1 MLFTSLEFAIFFLV
15 IFIIYYLPFFQRQQ
29 LSIIIAGSFI
39 FYGWNSPWLIGL
51 LTLSI
56 TLNTVVS
63 FKIINSFRKRKKHLW
78 MTLGVLGNL
87 LILCFFKYGILLTDF
102 IAATF
107 HVSNIFIND
116 IVNMISELPVPIGLS
131 FYTFVSIG
139 LLVDL
144 SRGNNIIPKESN
156 SKRTSF
162 RKHCLNTSFFIAF
175 FPSLISGPISR
186 ASNFYS
192 QVQPKFFK
200 DIPWYTVFSS
210 LVIGYYL
217 KMVIADNLKDYTYW
231 ISFPYYQS
239 LGTITNIVLLV
250 GYSIQIF
257 ADFAGYSLIA
267 IGLATA
273 LGYSLPQN
281 FNFPYISL
289 SLSEF
294 WRRWHI
300 SLSTWLRD
308 YLYFPLGGNRKGRI
322 RTYVNLIVVMAL
334 GGLWHGATWNYA
346 VWGIFHGCG
355 LAIERLLGVNSKS
368 KEIQEQAKSFWQQFS
383 LDLIRWFIVF
393 SFVSVGW
400 VFFKLVNFN
409 AAIDF
414 FITLTKNTNKKLSLE
429 LIVPTILFCLP
440 IVISHIFY
448 FSTTKYFTNNRLP
461 KNIPFKISF
470 KTSMDLILG
479 IMLALTLLDAGSTD
493 TFIYFQF

>member
-1 MLFTSLEFAIFFLV
+1 MLFTSVEFAIFFVV
-15 IFIIYYLPFFQRQQ
+15 IFILYYLPFFQKQQ
-29 LSIIIAGSFI
+29 LPIVIVGSFI
-39 FYGWNSPWLIGL
+39 FYGWNSSWLIGL
-51 LTLSI
+51 LVLSI
-56 TLNTVVS
+56 ALNTIVS
-63 FKIINSFRKRKKHLW
+63 FKIINSFKKRKKHLW
-78 MTLGVLGNL
+78 MILGILGNL
-87 LILCFFKYGILLTDF
+87 LILGFFKYGILLTNF
-102 IAATF
+102 ITTTF
-107 HVSNIFIND
+107 HLSNTFIDGAIGILTN
-116 IVNMISELPVPIGLS
+116 LPVPIGLS
-131 FYTFVSIG
+131 FYTFLSIG

-144 SRGNNIIPKESN
+144 SREETVLLKEARN
-156 SKRTSF
+156 KRISF
-162 RKHCLNTSFFIAF
+162 KKHFLNTSFFIAF

-186 ASNFYS
+186 ASGFYS
-192 QVQPKFFK
+192 QIQPKFFK
-200 DIPWYTVFSS
+200 DIPWYTVFRS

-250 GYSIQIF
+250 GYSVQIF

-267 IGLATA
+267 IGLAAA

-355 LAIERLLGVNSKS
+355 LAIERLLGVNKTS
-368 KEIQEQAKSFWQQFS
+368 KEIQEQAKSFWQQCS

-393 SFVSVGW
+393 SFVSIGW
-400 VFFKLVNFN
+400 VFFKLVKFD

-414 FITLTKNTNKKLSLE
+414 FITLTRNTNQKLSLE

-440 IVISHIFY
+440 IFVSHVFY
-448 FSTTKYFTNNRLP
+448 LSSFKYLANNRLL
-461 KNIPFKISF
+461 KNMLFKS
-470 KTSMDLILG
+470 SMDLILG
-479 IMLALTLLDAGSTD
+479 MMLALTLLDAGSTD

>member
-1 MLFTSLEFAIFFLV
+1 MLFTSLEFAIFFLT
-15 IFIIYYLPFFQRQQ
+15 IFVLYYLPIFQKQQ
-29 LSIIIAGSFI
+29 LLIIIVGSFV
-39 FYGWNSPWLIGL
+39 FYGWHSSWLVGL
-51 LTLSI
+51 LSLSAA
-56 TLNTVVS
+56 LNVAVS
-63 FKIINSFRKRKKHLW
+63 FKIIGSSTTRKKPFW
-78 MTLGVLGNL
+78 MALGILGNL
-87 LILCFFKYGILLTDF
+87 LILSFFKYGILLTEF
-102 IAATF
+102 IVSTF
-107 HVSNIFIND
+107 HINNGFTTNIINTL
-116 IVNMISELPVPIGLS
+116 SSLSVPIGLS
-131 FYTFVSIG
+131 FYTFLSIG

-144 SRGNNIIPKESN
+144 SREKSFFLE
-156 SKRTSF
+156 KRNDKYTSF
-162 RKHCLNTSFFIAF
+162 KNHALNTLFFITF

-186 ASNFYS
+186 ANDFYS
-192 QVQPKFFK
+192 QIKPKFFK
-200 DIPWYTVFSS
+200 DISWYAVFRS
-210 LVIGYYL
+210 LTIGYYL

-231 ISFPYYQS
+231 ISFPYYQG
-239 LGTITNIVLLV
+239 LGTITNIVLLL

-346 VWGIFHGCG
+346 LWGTFHGCG
-355 LAIERLLGVNSKS
+355 LAVERLFGINKIS
-368 KEIQEQAKSFWQQFS
+368 KETSNQAKPFWRKFF
-383 LDLIRWFIVF
+383 LNFTRWLAVF
-393 SFVSVGW
+393 SFVSLGW
-400 VFFKLVNFN
+400 IFFKLVEFD

-414 FITLTKNTNKKLSLE
+414 FITLSRNFNQRLSLE
-429 LIVPTILFCLP
+429 LIVPTLLFSLP
-440 IVISHIFY
+440 VIISHGFY
-448 FSTTKYFTNNRLP
+448 FFVFKHFTNNQLL
-461 KNIPFKISF
+461 KNIFFKYSL
-470 KTSMDLILG
+470 DLLLG
-479 IMLALTLLDAGSTD
+479 TILALTLLDAGTTD

>member
-1 MLFTSLEFAIFFLV
+1 MLFTSVEFGIFFVV
-15 IFIIYYLPFFQRQQ
+15 IFILYYLPFFQKQQ
-29 LSIIIAGSFI
+29 LPIIIVGSFI
-39 FYGWNSPWLIGL
+39 FYGWNSLWLVGL
-51 LTLSI
+51 LLLSI
-56 TLNTVVS
+56 ALNTIVS
-63 FKIINSFRKRKKHLW
+63 FKIINSFKKCEKHLW
-78 MTLGVLGNL
+78 MTLGILGNL
-87 LILCFFKYGILLTDF
+87 IILGFFKYSILLTDF

-107 HVSNIFIND
+107 HVSNTFIDSTIDIFSN
-116 IVNMISELPVPIGLS
+116 LPIPIGLS
-131 FYTFVSIG
+131 FYTFLSIG

-144 SRGNNIIPKESN
+144 SRDNNVILKGSNRKEI
-156 SKRTSF
+156 SF
-162 RKHCLNTSFFIAF
+162 GKHILNTSFFIAF

-192 QVQPKFFK
+192 QVQPKSFK
-200 DIPWYTVFSS
+200 DIPWYTVFRS

-231 ISFPYYQS
+231 ISFPYYQN

-250 GYSIQIF
+250 GYSVQIF

-267 IGLATA
+267 IGLAAA
-273 LGYSLPQN
+273 LGYNLPQN

-322 RTYVNLIVVMAL
+322 RTYINLIVVMAL

-355 LAIERLLGVNSKS
+355 LAVERLLGVNKKS
-368 KEIQEQAKSFWQQFS
+368 KEIQEQAKSFWQQFL
-383 LDLIRWFIVF
+383 LDLIRWVIVF
-393 SFVSVGW
+393 SFVSIGW
-400 VFFKLVNFN
+400 IFFKLVNFD

-414 FITLTKNTNKKLSLE
+414 FLTLTRNVNQRLSLE
-429 LIVPTILFCLP
+429 LIAPTILFCLP
-440 IVISHIFY
+440 IIISHLFC
-448 FSTTKYFTNNRLP
+448 FSSFKYFANNRLL
-461 KNIPFKISF
+461 KNIPF

>member
-1 MLFTSLEFAIFFLV
+1 MLFTSLDFAIFFLV
-15 IFIIYYLPFFQRQQ
+15 IFTIYYLPFFQKQQ
-29 LSIIIAGSFI
+29 LPIVIVGSFI
-39 FYGWNSPWLIGL
+39 FYGWNSPWLVGL
-51 LTLSI
+51 LVLSI
-56 TLNTVVS
+56 ALNTIIS
-63 FKIINSFRKRKKHLW
+63 LKIINSYKKRKKHLW
-78 MTLGVLGNL
+78 MTLGIIGNL
-87 LILCFFKYGILLTDF
+87 IILGFFKYGILITDF
-102 IAATF
+102 IVATF
-107 HVSNIFIND
+107 HVSNTFIDGAIEILAN
-116 IVNMISELPVPIGLS
+116 LPVPIGLS
-131 FYTFVSIG
+131 FYTFLSIG

-144 SRGNNIIPKESN
+144 SRENSVIPKESN
-156 SKRTSF
+156 RKKISF
-162 RKHCLNTSFFIAF
+162 EKHVLNTSFFIAF

-192 QVQPKFFK
+192 QIQPKFFK
-200 DIPWYTVFSS
+200 DIPWYTVFRS

-231 ISFPYYQS
+231 ISYPYYQS

-250 GYSIQIF
+250 GYSVQIF

-267 IGLATA
+267 IGLAAA

-322 RTYVNLIVVMAL
+322 RTYINLIVVMTL

-355 LAIERLLGVNSKS
+355 LAIERLLGVNKKS
-368 KEIQEQAKSFWQQFS
+368 IEMQQRAKSFWQQFS
-383 LDLIRWFIVF
+383 SDLFRWFIVF
-393 SFVSVGW
+393 SFVSIGW
-400 VFFKLVNFN
+400 VFFKLVNFD

-414 FITLTKNTNKKLSLE
+414 LIALTRNTNQKLSLE

-440 IVISHIFY
+440 VVISHIFY
-448 FSTTKYFTNNRLP
+448 FLSFSYLANNRLL
-461 KNIPFKISF
+461 KNIPF

-479 IMLALTLLDAGSTD
+479 VMLAFTLLDAGSTD